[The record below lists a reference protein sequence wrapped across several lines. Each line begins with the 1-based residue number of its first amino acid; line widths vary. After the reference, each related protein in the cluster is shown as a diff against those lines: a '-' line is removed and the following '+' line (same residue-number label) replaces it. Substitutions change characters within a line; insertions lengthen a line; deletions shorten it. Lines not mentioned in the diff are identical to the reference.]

1 MYEEQMINV
10 FIQEKLLGWTTRRE
24 WLLMDLA
31 AVKVNPP
38 EKYRGITFEVQVFE
52 FKSDHD
58 NPKRVF
64 EQLPYY
70 VWGAD
75 KVWLVLDEKGKVP
88 KGLPCWLGTQKYD
101 GTHFQVVYEP
111 KDEEPVTEHVEFVS
125 IKSIYLPRYALP
137 QRFPNMAFGWEFL
150 REFIRK
156 WFANSILAFNKKQMI
171 PYSNE
176 ERALLFWVNHVENA
190 TRHQTTKNEQGCYVI
205 KELPVTHE
213 DLAGLQVGLEKF
225 LFHDKEVEVRG

>member
-1 MYEEQMINV
+1 MYEEELIHAFV
-10 FIQEKLLGWTTRRE
+10 CEKLAGWTTRKE

-31 AVKVNPP
+31 AVKVDPVIR
-38 EKYRGITFEVQVFE
+38 KYGGIQFSTEVFE

-88 KGLPCWLGTQKYD
+88 KGLPSWLGVQKYD
-101 GTHFQVVYEP
+101 GTHFQIVYEP
-111 KDEEPVTEHVEFVS
+111 TDEQAHTENFEFTS
-125 IKSIYLPRYALP
+125 IKDVYLPRYALP
-137 QRFPNMAFGWEFL
+137 LKYPHMAFDWNFL
-150 REFIRK
+150 TEFIRK

-176 ERALLFWVNHVENA
+176 ERA
-190 TRHQTTKNEQGCYVI
+190 
-205 KELPVTHE
+205 
-213 DLAGLQVGLEKF
+213 
-225 LFHDKEVEVRG
+225 